1 MRSIAALFAA
11 IFVIGCQ
18 SEPVSTPEADK
29 PKETVGTPDVPA
41 VTAPTIP
48 DSLKHDGYAYA
59 GLSNPGKQDYIVKI
73 TGQPDAESASTV
85 TFKEMKDGGAL
96 FDRSRDGALAAVGSD
111 VVRVD
116 EKGVTVVSVSIGT
129 LLAPALELPAK
140 MDVGVTW
147 KSDSTIKTADGNIS
161 STGTYKVV
169 GDEKVKVGGAE
180 HMARKVTFTG
190 KNSSVKGQGAISGT
204 YWFVKDK
211 GAVKTEMTQ
220 TVPGQAAQTFVLE
233 LK

>member
-1 MRSIAALFAA
+1 MRSIAALFAVV
-11 IFVIGCQ
+11 FLIGCQ
-18 SEPVSTPEADK
+18 SAPVSAPDSENPKQTVVTPE
-29 PKETVGTPDVPA
+29 VPVEEA
-41 VTAPTIP
+41 STIP
-48 DSLKHDGYAYA
+48 DALKHDGYSYA
-59 GLSNPGKQDYIVKI
+59 GLSNPGKQDYVVKI

-85 TFKEMKDGGAL
+85 TFKVMKDGGAY
-96 FDRSRDGALAAVGSD
+96 FDRTRDGALAPVGSD

-129 LLAPALELPAK
+129 LSAPALELPAK

-169 GDEKVKVGGAE
+169 GDAKVKVGE
-180 HMARKVTFTG
+180 TEMLARKVTFTG
-190 KNSSVKGQGAISGT
+190 KNSSVKGQGAVSGT